1 MRSSY
6 MSPTVCRS
14 ERRAQAWWRAGMQIN
29 TGTSVSET
37 GGLVLRVTTAFL
49 EETLRGD
56 ETEFV
61 DALRDLSSEEDGV
74 TIRTGTGE

>member
-1 MRSSY
+1 MGQLRIVMDIGISAA
-6 MSPTVCRS
+6 
-14 ERRAQAWWRAGMQIN
+14 EIN

-61 DALRDLSSEEDGV
+61 DALRDVSSEEDGV